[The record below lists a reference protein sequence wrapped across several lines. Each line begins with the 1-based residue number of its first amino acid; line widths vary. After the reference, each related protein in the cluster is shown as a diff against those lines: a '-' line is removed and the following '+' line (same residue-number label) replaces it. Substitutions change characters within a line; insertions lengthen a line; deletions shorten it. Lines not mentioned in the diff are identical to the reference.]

1 MPEEGRRDAIEWS
14 VCGGGVLPTTLHRG
28 DRFGGA
34 DDFVVASEDE
44 AVREMPARGR
54 AISEGK
60 WRVQR
65 ASLDLLASLDEE
77 MARRKLDYDA
87 LACVASPDVET
98 LRGNIAESV
107 QFENEEAVSQTY
119 RVPRASVDGESVEI
133 CVESGENCDMQR
145 SARDNKH
152 RSSSAHSRR
161 LVHTCSSP
169 CLLVRVDASHTSLR
183 R

>member
-1 MPEEGRRDAIEWS
+1 M
-14 VCGGGVLPTTLHRG
+14 PTTLHRG

-98 LRGNIAESV
+98 LRGEQRRVSWITRQGVATERTGYRERPWIVRALRSV
-107 QFENEEAVSQTY
+107 WNPAKTVIREDQLGKLS
-119 RVPRASVDGESVEI
+119 SKG
-133 CVESGENCDMQR
+133 
-145 SARDNKH
+145 SAT
-152 RSSSAHSRR
+152 HSRR
-161 LVHTCSSP
+161 LVRTCSGQ
-169 CLLVRVDASHTSLR
+169 CLLARGGAIHKSLHW
-183 R
+183 